1 MTQANAGEAG
11 LLAVAA
17 EDDLIAVFEERPGFA
32 IRQGQRLGSAPSE
45 FEEAA
50 AVLSGGTGDGSTA
63 D

>member
-1 MTQANAGEAG
+1 MTQADAGEAG

-32 IRQGQRLGSAPSE
+32 IRQGQRLGSSPGE
-45 FEEAA
+45 FEEAT
-50 AVLSGGTGDGSTA
+50 AVLFRRTGDGSAA